1 MLLTGGCMLYNIV
14 KWDPRLTF
22 PATFPSLTMPSLV
35 PGPVSSTSSSSR
47 LSFPSLTLSCITSA
61 RLCWTGL
68 TPGGCLS
75 DSQGWWWCC
84 SCPEQMVT
92 TDYTEYCWVLT
103 ISSHRWFSPTPVLYS
118 ALVHPVLYTT
128 GGDNNTITRASS
140 AYCSVTALSSTMS
153 VNTTFLKERTKLLS
167 TLLRFCHERGDWTL
181 WFPATLLYSDRY
193 S

>member
-1 MLLTGGCMLYNIV
+1 
-14 KWDPRLTF
+14 
-22 PATFPSLTMPSLV
+22 MPSLV

-140 AYCSVTALSSTMS
+140 AYCSVTALSSTIS
-153 VNTTFLKERTKLLS
+153 VITQHFSRKEQNCSRHCPGFAMREETERYGFRPLCCTAIGTVRQPVAV
-167 TLLRFCHERGDWTL
+167 TLHW
-181 WFPATLLYSDRY
+181 
-193 S
+193 